1 MDMNEVLLTADAVLT
16 MDAANTV
23 FTDGAVLV
31 RDDKI
36 AEVGKAAE
44 LSTRYPAAKRKDF
57 GKAVLLPGLVNTHMH
72 SGILR
77 GTAEGLP
84 LWDWLRLFV
93 DPMHRVL
100 RPEEAEASSW
110 LCYGESLLAGT
121 TTAVDMWRFMYG
133 SAKAAAQLGL
143 RVVMVPYV
151 GEEVGF
157 DYFDNLDDNEKLIQE
172 WHGKA
177 NGRIN
182 VWVGLEH
189 QFYVDEAACKR
200 AIDMCE
206 RYGVG
211 LHTHSNESRDEVK
224 EAYKRYGISPIQALK
239 NKGILDIENVLL
251 AHCVW
256 LEDEEVALLRD
267 NGIGVAHNP
276 TSNMKIASGPAP
288 VVDMI
293 KAGIAVGIG
302 SDGEKENNNLDI
314 FEEMKIASILAKLRG
329 MDAAAY
335 DAWDVLRSATIEGAR
350 AIGMADR
357 IGSLEAGK
365 QADIVAVRADGPHMT
380 PFIKEGAFFNLHH
393 NIVHA
398 VQGGDVA
405 MTMVDG
411 FIAAENGVLT
421 AGDMKKFIADA
432 EKACA
437 DVIERR
443 TEWLKENEQGA
454 LSPV

>member
-1 MDMNEVLLTADAVLT
+1 MAETLLTAAAVLT
-16 MDAANTV
+16 MDPENKV
-23 FTDGAVLV
+23 ILDGAVLV

-36 AEVGKAAE
+36 AEIGDAAS
-44 LSTRYPAAKRKDF
+44 LSARHPAAKRKDF
-57 GKAVLLPGLVNTHMH
+57 GKAVLMPGLINTHSH

-84 LWDWLRLFV
+84 LWDWLRLFI

-121 TTAVDMWRFMYG
+121 TTSVDMWRYMYG
-133 SAKAAAQLGL
+133 SAKAAEKLGL

-151 GEEVGF
+151 GEAEGF
-157 DYFDNLDDNEKLIQE
+157 DYFDTLDDNEKLIQQ

-182 VWVGLEH
+182 VWVGVEH
-189 QFYVDEAACKR
+189 QFYATAEACKR
-200 AIDMCE
+200 AIDMCAK
-206 RYGVG
+206 YGVG

-224 EAYKRYGISPIQALK
+224 ESYKRYGVSPIKSLE
-239 NKGILDIENVLL
+239 NLGLLDVETVLL

-256 LEDEEVALLRD
+256 LEDEEIALLKKH
-267 NGIGVAHNP
+267 NIGVAHNP
-276 TSNMKIASGPAP
+276 TSNMKLASGPAP
-288 VVDMI
+288 VVDLI
-293 KAGIAVGIG
+293 AAGIAVGLG

-314 FEEMKIASILAKLRG
+314 FEEMKIASILAKFRG

-335 DAWDVLRSATIEGAR
+335 GAWDVLRSATIEGAR
-350 AIGMADR
+350 AIGMDDR
-357 IGSLEAGK
+357 IGSLEVGK
-365 QADIVAVRADGPHMT
+365 QADIIAVRADGPHMT
-380 PFIKEGAFFNLHH
+380 PFITEGPFFNLHY
-393 NIVHA
+393 NLVHA
-398 VQGGDVA
+398 VQGSDVL

-411 FIAAENGVLT
+411 FIAAEKGVLT
-421 AGDMKKFIADA
+421 AGDMTQFIVDA
-432 EKACA
+432 ERACA
-437 DVIERR
+437 DVIARR

-454 LSPV
+454 FSPV

>member
-1 MDMNEVLLTADAVLT
+1 MSEYLLTAAAVLT
-16 MDAANTV
+16 MDAKNAV
-23 FTDGAVLV
+23 ILDGAILV

-36 AEVGKAAE
+36 AEVGDASSMLARH
-44 LSTRYPAAKRKDF
+44 LAAKRKDY
-57 GKAVLLPGLVNTHMH
+57 GKAVLMPGLVNTHSH

-84 LWDWLRLFV
+84 LWDWLRLFI

-100 RPEEAEASSW
+100 KPEEAEASSW

-121 TTAVDMWRFMYG
+121 TTTVDMWRFMFG
-133 SAKAAAQLGL
+133 SAKAAEQLGM

-151 GEEVGF
+151 GEAEGF
-157 DYFDNLDDNEKLIQE
+157 GYFDTLDDNEKLIRD

-189 QFYVDEAACKR
+189 QFYATPEACQR
-200 AIDMCE
+200 AIDLCAK
-206 RYGVG
+206 YGVG
-211 LHTHSNESRDEVK
+211 LHTHSNESQDEVK
-224 EAYKRYGISPIQALK
+224 ECYKRYGVSPIKSLE
-239 NKGILDIENVLL
+239 NLGILDIKNVLL

-256 LEDEEVALLRD
+256 LEDDEIAMLKSHD
-267 NGIGVAHNP
+267 IGVAHNP

-302 SDGEKENNNLDI
+302 SDGEKENNNLDL
-314 FEEMKIASILAKLRG
+314 FEEMKVASLLAKLRG

-335 DAWDVLRSATIEGAR
+335 GAWDVLRSATIEGAR
-350 AIGMADR
+350 ALGMDDR
-357 IGSLEAGK
+357 IGSLEVGK

-380 PFIKEGAFFNLHH
+380 PFITDGPFFNLHH

-398 VQGGDVA
+398 VQGGEVM

-411 FIAAENGVLT
+411 LIAVEDGQLT
-421 AGDMKKFIADA
+421 AGDMTQFIIDA
-432 EKACA
+432 ENACA
-437 DVIERR
+437 NVIARR
-443 TEWLKENEQGA
+443 TEWLKENENGA
-454 LSPV
+454 YSPV

>member
-1 MDMNEVLLTADAVLT
+1 MSEVLLTAQAVLT
-16 MDAANTV
+16 MDAVNTV
-23 FTDGAVLV
+23 IVDGAVLV

-36 AEVGKAAE
+36 AEVGEAAE
-44 LSTRYPAAKRKDF
+44 LSARYPEAKRKDF

-84 LWDWLRLFV
+84 LWDWLRLFI

-133 SAKAAAQLGL
+133 SAKAAEQLGL

-200 AIDMCE
+200 AIDMCA

-224 EAYKRYGISPIQALK
+224 ESYKRYGISPIKALK

-256 LEDEEVALLRD
+256 LEDEEIALLRD

-329 MDAAAY
+329 MNAAAY

-357 IGSLEAGK
+357 IGSLEVGK

-380 PFIKEGAFFNLHH
+380 PFIKEGPFFNLHH

-398 VQGGDVA
+398 VQGGDVL

-421 AGDMKKFIADA
+421 AGDMQQFIADA

-443 TEWLKENEQGA
+443 TKWLKDNEQGA